1 MRGRGSTASISD
13 ENAALRPSDVL
24 AKENGMGQQALF
36 TGLVYDEDENLV
48 ETAVVGEETFY
59 VVDDNGF
66 LRHIEAEEVDRQVLQ
81 VFVEQLHENKDMAIE
96 QALRMMGQD
105 DLLTKAALDAQMR
118 NVSVD
123 QILQQGIPEQARE
136 MMGMVGFRVVI
147 NVHGELVRFDQPA
160 VPGSL
165 E

>member
-1 MRGRGSTASISD
+1 MAQ
-13 ENAALRPSDVL
+13 E
-24 AKENGMGQQALF
+24 ALF
-36 TGLVYDEDENLV
+36 TGLVYDENENLV
-48 ETAVVGEETFY
+48 DTAVVGQETFY
-59 VVDDNGF
+59 VVDDSGF
-66 LRHIEAEEVDRQVLQ
+66 LRHVEAKRVDRQVLQ
-81 VFVEQLHENKDMAIE
+81 VFVEQLHENKDLAIE
-96 QALRMMGQD
+96 QALRMIGQD

-147 NVHGELVRFDQPA
+147 NVHGEVVRLDQPA
-160 VPGSL
+160 VPGDL

>member
-1 MRGRGSTASISD
+1 
-13 ENAALRPSDVL
+13 
-24 AKENGMGQQALF
+24 MGQQALF
-36 TGLVYDEDENLV
+36 TGLVYDEGEHLV
-48 ETAVVGEETFY
+48 ETTVVGEETFY
-59 VVDDNGF
+59 IVDDDGF
-66 LRHIEAEEVDRQVLQ
+66 LRHIEAEYVDRQVLQ
-81 VFVEQLHENKDMAIE
+81 VFVEQLHENKDLAIE

-147 NVHGELVRFDQPA
+147 DVHGELVRLDQPA
-160 VPGSL
+160 VPGDL

>member
-1 MRGRGSTASISD
+1 MRPWGA
-13 ENAALRPSDVL
+13 L
-24 AKENGMGQQALF
+24 AKENGMAQQALF
-36 TGLVYDEDENLV
+36 AGLVYDENDNLV
-48 ETAVVGEETFY
+48 DTTVVGQETFY
-59 VVDDNGF
+59 VVDDDGF
-66 LRHIEAEEVDRQVLQ
+66 LRHVESERVDRQVLQ
-81 VFVEQLHENKDMAIE
+81 VFVEQLHENKDLAIE

-136 MMGMVGFRVVI
+136 MMGMVGFRIVI
-147 NVHGELVRFDQPA
+147 NVHGELVRLDQPA
-160 VPGSL
+160 VPGGP